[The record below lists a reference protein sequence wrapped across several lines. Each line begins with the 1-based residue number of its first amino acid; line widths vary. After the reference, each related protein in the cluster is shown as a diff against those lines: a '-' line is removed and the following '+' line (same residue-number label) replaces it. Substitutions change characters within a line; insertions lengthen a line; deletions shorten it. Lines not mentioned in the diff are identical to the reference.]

1 MNMTAAM
8 EARTNKPL
16 TACTDQ
22 EIYLALLDIVRE
34 QSAARV
40 RPVTGR
46 KLYYISAEFLIGKLL
61 SNNLINLGL
70 YNDTRAA
77 LAAAGKNLSDIEEV
91 EPEPSLGNGGL
102 GRLAACF
109 LDSLAT
115 LNLPGDGVGLRY
127 HFGLFHQSF
136 KDGVQNELPDPWLTA
151 HSWAEK
157 TDTVYPVELAGKTY
171 NARLYKLAVTGYEGR
186 TNTLNLFDLDTID
199 ESIVHDGITFDKTDI
214 DKNLTLF
221 LYPDDSDE
229 AGRRLR
235 VYQQYLMVS
244 AGAQLILAECA
255 ARGCDYHDL
264 ADYAAIQIN
273 DTHPSMVIPEL
284 IRLLGEK
291 GIDFDEAVEIVTKT
305 CAYTNH
311 TILAEALEKWPR
323 AYLDAVVPQLMP
335 IIEKLDTLARTRTTD
350 ESLAI
355 IDGDDRVHMA
365 HMDIHFT
372 HSTNG
377 VAYLHTEI
385 LKNSELH
392 GFYQLY
398 PEKFNNKTNGITF
411 RRWLLECDPA
421 LTAEIDTIDAA
432 ALQPGEEKTLQE
444 RKNVITHAQSILAGI
459 TAAHLALAGDEDGE
473 QAGAADLL
481 GGAVDGL
488 QNSARLDESLT
499 AMSERLNDLYYS
511 ARELA
516 TDLADRLDAYGF
528 DAGEL
533 DQIET
538 RLDAIYRIKQ
548 KFGMEVDELLA
559 RREAAA
565 AELETFQSSGQKI
578 AELKA
583 QMQTLYAAA
592 KEAAEKLTQ
601 SRLKGFAA
609 MNKEMKA
616 ALEFLNMPGIR
627 FALKHTRGPLSSHGQ
642 DTVEFLISTN
652 PGEEPKP
659 LAKIASGG
667 ELSRIMLA
675 FKSALADRDALPT
688 VIYDEIDTGVSGLA
702 AGRIGQLLHQTA
714 RGHQVLCITH
724 TPQVA
729 AFADNQLLIQK
740 NVRKDRTFTEIHTL
754 DMDGRVEVLARMISG
769 DKVSELSLASAR
781 ELIEKSK

>member
-1 MNMTAAM
+1 MLANLKIENVAVIEKAEVNFTPGFNVLTGETGAGKSILIDSINAILGNRTSRELVRSGAQKACIWATFESIPASVKKQLEKCGYEVTDDLLLYREINAEGKGSCRVNGMPATAAVV
-8 EARTNKPL
+8 RDISSGLLSIHGQHDSQSLTNPAL
-16 TACTDQ
+16 H
-22 EIYLALLDIVRE
+22 LGLLDQYAQNRDLFAEYYRRYRE
-34 QSAARV
+34 L
-40 RPVTGR
+40 VTVKR
-46 KLYYISAEFLIGKLL
+46 
-61 SNNLINLGL
+61 
-70 YNDTRAA
+70 
-77 LAAAGKNLSDIEEV
+77 
-91 EPEPSLGNGGL
+91 
-102 GRLAACF
+102 
-109 LDSLAT
+109 
-115 LNLPGDGVGLRY
+115 
-127 HFGLFHQSF
+127 Q
-136 KDGVQNELPDPWLTA
+136 
-151 HSWAEK
+151 
-157 TDTVYPVELAGKTY
+157 
-171 NARLYKLAVTGYEGR
+171 
-186 TNTLNLFDLDTID
+186 
-199 ESIVHDGITFDKTDI
+199 
-214 DKNLTLF
+214 
-221 LYPDDSDE
+221 
-229 AGRRLR
+229 
-235 VYQQYLMVS
+235 
-244 AGAQLILAECA
+244 
-255 ARGCDYHDL
+255 
-264 ADYAAIQIN
+264 
-273 DTHPSMVIPEL
+273 
-284 IRLLGEK
+284 
-291 GIDFDEAVEIVTKT
+291 
-305 CAYTNH
+305 
-311 TILAEALEKWPR
+311 
-323 AYLDAVVPQLMP
+323 LDALNASESDKQRR
-335 IIEKLDTLARTRTTD
+335 IE
-350 ESLAI
+350 
-355 IDGDDRVHMA
+355 V
-365 HMDIHFT
+365 
-372 HSTNG
+372 
-377 VAYLHTEI
+377 
-385 LKNSELH
+385 
-392 GFYQLY
+392 
-398 PEKFNNKTNGITF
+398 
-411 RRWLLECDPA
+411 

-538 RLDAIYRIKQ
+538 RLDTIYRIKQ

-627 FALKHTRGPLSSHGQ
+627 FALKHARGPLSSHGQ

>member
-1 MNMTAAM
+1 MLASLKIENVAVIEKAEVNFTPGFNVLTGETGAGKSILIDSINAILGNRTSRELVRSGAQKACIWATFESIPASVKKQLEKCGYEVTDDLLLYREINAEGKGSCRVNGMPATAAVV
-8 EARTNKPL
+8 RDISSGLLSIHGQHDSQSLTNPAL
-16 TACTDQ
+16 H
-22 EIYLALLDIVRE
+22 LGLLDQYAQNRDLFAEYYRRYRE
-34 QSAARV
+34 L
-40 RPVTGR
+40 VTVKR
-46 KLYYISAEFLIGKLL
+46 QLDALNASESDKQRRIE
-61 SNNLINLGL
+61 
-70 YNDTRAA
+70 A
-77 LAAAGKNLSDIEEV
+77 LAA
-91 EPEPSLGNGGL
+91 
-102 GRLAACF
+102 
-109 LDSLAT
+109 
-115 LNLPGDGVGLRY
+115 
-127 HFGLFHQSF
+127 
-136 KDGVQNELPDPWLTA
+136 
-151 HSWAEK
+151 
-157 TDTVYPVELAGKTY
+157 
-171 NARLYKLAVTGYEGR
+171 
-186 TNTLNLFDLDTID
+186 
-199 ESIVHDGITFDKTDI
+199 
-214 DKNLTLF
+214 
-221 LYPDDSDE
+221 
-229 AGRRLR
+229 
-235 VYQQYLMVS
+235 
-244 AGAQLILAECA
+244 
-255 ARGCDYHDL
+255 
-264 ADYAAIQIN
+264 
-273 DTHPSMVIPEL
+273 
-284 IRLLGEK
+284 
-291 GIDFDEAVEIVTKT
+291 
-305 CAYTNH
+305 
-311 TILAEALEKWPR
+311 
-323 AYLDAVVPQLMP
+323 
-335 IIEKLDTLARTRTTD
+335 
-350 ESLAI
+350 
-355 IDGDDRVHMA
+355 
-365 HMDIHFT
+365 
-372 HSTNG
+372 
-377 VAYLHTEI
+377 
-385 LKNSELH
+385 
-392 GFYQLY
+392 
-398 PEKFNNKTNGITF
+398 
-411 RRWLLECDPA
+411 
-421 LTAEIDTIDAA
+421 EIDAIDAA

-538 RLDAIYRIKQ
+538 RLDTIYRIKQ

-592 KEAAEKLTQ
+592 KETAEKLTQ

-627 FALKHTRGPLSSHGQ
+627 FALKHARGPLSSHGQ

>member
-1 MNMTAAM
+1 MLASLKIENVAVIEKAEVNFTPGFNVLTGETGAGKSILIDSINAILGNRTSRELVRSGAQKACIWATFESIPASVKKQLEKCGYEVTDDLLLYREINAEGKGSCRVNGMPATAAVV
-8 EARTNKPL
+8 RDISSGLLSIHGQHDSQSLTNPAL
-16 TACTDQ
+16 HLD
-22 EIYLALLDIVRE
+22 LLDQYAQNRE
-34 QSAARV
+34 LFAEYYR
-40 RPVTGR
+40 RYRELVTVKR
-46 KLYYISAEFLIGKLL
+46 
-61 SNNLINLGL
+61 
-70 YNDTRAA
+70 
-77 LAAAGKNLSDIEEV
+77 
-91 EPEPSLGNGGL
+91 
-102 GRLAACF
+102 
-109 LDSLAT
+109 
-115 LNLPGDGVGLRY
+115 
-127 HFGLFHQSF
+127 Q
-136 KDGVQNELPDPWLTA
+136 
-151 HSWAEK
+151 
-157 TDTVYPVELAGKTY
+157 
-171 NARLYKLAVTGYEGR
+171 
-186 TNTLNLFDLDTID
+186 
-199 ESIVHDGITFDKTDI
+199 
-214 DKNLTLF
+214 
-221 LYPDDSDE
+221 
-229 AGRRLR
+229 
-235 VYQQYLMVS
+235 
-244 AGAQLILAECA
+244 
-255 ARGCDYHDL
+255 
-264 ADYAAIQIN
+264 
-273 DTHPSMVIPEL
+273 
-284 IRLLGEK
+284 
-291 GIDFDEAVEIVTKT
+291 
-305 CAYTNH
+305 
-311 TILAEALEKWPR
+311 
-323 AYLDAVVPQLMP
+323 LDALNASESDKQRR
-335 IIEKLDTLARTRTTD
+335 IE
-350 ESLAI
+350 
-355 IDGDDRVHMA
+355 
-365 HMDIHFT
+365 
-372 HSTNG
+372 
-377 VAYLHTEI
+377 
-385 LKNSELH
+385 
-392 GFYQLY
+392 
-398 PEKFNNKTNGITF
+398 
-411 RRWLLECDPA
+411 A
-421 LTAEIDTIDAA
+421 LTAEIDAIDAA

-538 RLDAIYRIKQ
+538 RLDTIYRIKQ

-565 AELETFQSSGQKI
+565 AELETFQSSRQKI

>member
-1 MNMTAAM
+1 MLASLKIENVAVIEKAEVNFTPGFNVLTGETGAGKSILIDSINAILGNRTSRELVRSGAQKACIWATFESIPASVKKQLEKCGYEVTDDLLLYREINAEGKGSCRVNGMPATAAVV
-8 EARTNKPL
+8 RDISSGLLSIHGQHDSQSLTNPAL
-16 TACTDQ
+16 H
-22 EIYLALLDIVRE
+22 LGLLDQYAQNRDLFAEYYRRYRE
-34 QSAARV
+34 L
-40 RPVTGR
+40 VTVKR
-46 KLYYISAEFLIGKLL
+46 
-61 SNNLINLGL
+61 
-70 YNDTRAA
+70 
-77 LAAAGKNLSDIEEV
+77 
-91 EPEPSLGNGGL
+91 
-102 GRLAACF
+102 
-109 LDSLAT
+109 
-115 LNLPGDGVGLRY
+115 
-127 HFGLFHQSF
+127 Q
-136 KDGVQNELPDPWLTA
+136 
-151 HSWAEK
+151 
-157 TDTVYPVELAGKTY
+157 
-171 NARLYKLAVTGYEGR
+171 
-186 TNTLNLFDLDTID
+186 
-199 ESIVHDGITFDKTDI
+199 
-214 DKNLTLF
+214 
-221 LYPDDSDE
+221 
-229 AGRRLR
+229 
-235 VYQQYLMVS
+235 
-244 AGAQLILAECA
+244 
-255 ARGCDYHDL
+255 
-264 ADYAAIQIN
+264 
-273 DTHPSMVIPEL
+273 
-284 IRLLGEK
+284 
-291 GIDFDEAVEIVTKT
+291 
-305 CAYTNH
+305 
-311 TILAEALEKWPR
+311 
-323 AYLDAVVPQLMP
+323 LDALNASESDKQRR
-335 IIEKLDTLARTRTTD
+335 IE
-350 ESLAI
+350 
-355 IDGDDRVHMA
+355 
-365 HMDIHFT
+365 
-372 HSTNG
+372 
-377 VAYLHTEI
+377 
-385 LKNSELH
+385 
-392 GFYQLY
+392 
-398 PEKFNNKTNGITF
+398 
-411 RRWLLECDPA
+411 A
-421 LTAEIDTIDAA
+421 LTAEIDAIDAA

-538 RLDAIYRIKQ
+538 RLDTIYRIKQ

-740 NVRKDRTFTEIHTL
+740 NVRKDRTFTGIHTL

>member
-1 MNMTAAM
+1 MLASLKIENVAVIEKAEVNFTPGFNVLTGETGAGKSILIDSINAILGNRTSRELVRSGAQKACIWATFESIPASVKKQLEKCGYEVTDDLLLYREINAEGKGSCRVNGMPATAAVV
-8 EARTNKPL
+8 RDISSGLLSIHGQHDSQSLTNPAL
-16 TACTDQ
+16 H
-22 EIYLALLDIVRE
+22 LGLLDQYAQNRDLFAEYYRRYRE
-34 QSAARV
+34 L
-40 RPVTGR
+40 VTVKR
-46 KLYYISAEFLIGKLL
+46 
-61 SNNLINLGL
+61 
-70 YNDTRAA
+70 
-77 LAAAGKNLSDIEEV
+77 
-91 EPEPSLGNGGL
+91 
-102 GRLAACF
+102 
-109 LDSLAT
+109 
-115 LNLPGDGVGLRY
+115 
-127 HFGLFHQSF
+127 Q
-136 KDGVQNELPDPWLTA
+136 
-151 HSWAEK
+151 
-157 TDTVYPVELAGKTY
+157 
-171 NARLYKLAVTGYEGR
+171 
-186 TNTLNLFDLDTID
+186 
-199 ESIVHDGITFDKTDI
+199 
-214 DKNLTLF
+214 
-221 LYPDDSDE
+221 
-229 AGRRLR
+229 
-235 VYQQYLMVS
+235 
-244 AGAQLILAECA
+244 
-255 ARGCDYHDL
+255 
-264 ADYAAIQIN
+264 
-273 DTHPSMVIPEL
+273 
-284 IRLLGEK
+284 
-291 GIDFDEAVEIVTKT
+291 
-305 CAYTNH
+305 
-311 TILAEALEKWPR
+311 
-323 AYLDAVVPQLMP
+323 LDALNASESDKQRR
-335 IIEKLDTLARTRTTD
+335 IE
-350 ESLAI
+350 
-355 IDGDDRVHMA
+355 
-365 HMDIHFT
+365 
-372 HSTNG
+372 
-377 VAYLHTEI
+377 
-385 LKNSELH
+385 
-392 GFYQLY
+392 
-398 PEKFNNKTNGITF
+398 
-411 RRWLLECDPA
+411 A
-421 LTAEIDTIDAA
+421 LTAEIDAIDAA

-538 RLDAIYRIKQ
+538 RLDTIYRIKQ
-548 KFGMEVDELLA
+548 KFGLEVDELLA
-559 RREAAA
+559 RREASA

>member
-1 MNMTAAM
+1 MLASLKIENVAVIEKAEVNFTPGFNVLTGETGAGKSILIDSINAILGNRTSRELVRSGAQKACIWATFESIPASVKKQLEKCGYEVTDDLLLYREINAEGKGSCRVNGMPATAAVV
-8 EARTNKPL
+8 RDISSGLLSIHGQHDSQSLTNPAL
-16 TACTDQ
+16 H
-22 EIYLALLDIVRE
+22 LGLLDQYAQNRDLFAEYYRRYRE
-34 QSAARV
+34 L
-40 RPVTGR
+40 VTVKR
-46 KLYYISAEFLIGKLL
+46 QL
-61 SNNLINLGL
+61 
-70 YNDTRAA
+70 DA
-77 LAAAGKNLSDIEEV
+77 LNASESDK
-91 EPEPSLGNGGL
+91 
-102 GRLAACF
+102 
-109 LDSLAT
+109 
-115 LNLPGDGVGLRY
+115 
-127 HFGLFHQSF
+127 Q
-136 KDGVQNELPDPWLTA
+136 
-151 HSWAEK
+151 
-157 TDTVYPVELAGKTY
+157 
-171 NARLYKLAVTGYEGR
+171 
-186 TNTLNLFDLDTID
+186 
-199 ESIVHDGITFDKTDI
+199 
-214 DKNLTLF
+214 
-221 LYPDDSDE
+221 
-229 AGRRLR
+229 RR
-235 VYQQYLMVS
+235 
-244 AGAQLILAECA
+244 I
-255 ARGCDYHDL
+255 
-264 ADYAAIQIN
+264 
-273 DTHPSMVIPEL
+273 
-284 IRLLGEK
+284 
-291 GIDFDEAVEIVTKT
+291 
-305 CAYTNH
+305 
-311 TILAEALEKWPR
+311 EAL
-323 AYLDAVVPQLMP
+323 
-335 IIEKLDTLARTRTTD
+335 T
-350 ESLAI
+350 S
-355 IDGDDRVHMA
+355 
-365 HMDIHFT
+365 
-372 HSTNG
+372 
-377 VAYLHTEI
+377 
-385 LKNSELH
+385 
-392 GFYQLY
+392 
-398 PEKFNNKTNGITF
+398 
-411 RRWLLECDPA
+411 
-421 LTAEIDTIDAA
+421 EIDAIDAA

-538 RLDAIYRIKQ
+538 RLDTIYRIKQ

>member
-1 MNMTAAM
+1 MLANLKIENVAVIEKAEVNFTTGFNVLTGETGAGKSILIDSINAILGNRTSRELVRSGAQKACIWATFERIPDSVKKQLEKCGYEANDDLLLYREINAEGKGSCRVNGMPATAAVVRDIS
-8 EARTNKPL
+8 AGLLSIHGQHDSQSLTNPAL
-16 TACTDQ
+16 H
-22 EIYLALLDIVRE
+22 LGLLDQYAQNRALFAEYYRRYRE
-34 QSAARV
+34 L
-40 RPVTGR
+40 VTVKR
-46 KLYYISAEFLIGKLL
+46 
-61 SNNLINLGL
+61 
-70 YNDTRAA
+70 
-77 LAAAGKNLSDIEEV
+77 
-91 EPEPSLGNGGL
+91 
-102 GRLAACF
+102 
-109 LDSLAT
+109 
-115 LNLPGDGVGLRY
+115 
-127 HFGLFHQSF
+127 Q
-136 KDGVQNELPDPWLTA
+136 
-151 HSWAEK
+151 
-157 TDTVYPVELAGKTY
+157 
-171 NARLYKLAVTGYEGR
+171 
-186 TNTLNLFDLDTID
+186 
-199 ESIVHDGITFDKTDI
+199 
-214 DKNLTLF
+214 
-221 LYPDDSDE
+221 
-229 AGRRLR
+229 
-235 VYQQYLMVS
+235 
-244 AGAQLILAECA
+244 
-255 ARGCDYHDL
+255 
-264 ADYAAIQIN
+264 
-273 DTHPSMVIPEL
+273 
-284 IRLLGEK
+284 
-291 GIDFDEAVEIVTKT
+291 
-305 CAYTNH
+305 
-311 TILAEALEKWPR
+311 
-323 AYLDAVVPQLMP
+323 LDALNASESDKQRR
-335 IIEKLDTLARTRTTD
+335 IE
-350 ESLAI
+350 
-355 IDGDDRVHMA
+355 
-365 HMDIHFT
+365 
-372 HSTNG
+372 
-377 VAYLHTEI
+377 
-385 LKNSELH
+385 
-392 GFYQLY
+392 
-398 PEKFNNKTNGITF
+398 
-411 RRWLLECDPA
+411 A

-444 RKNVITHAQSILAGI
+444 RKNVITHAQSILEGI

-473 QAGAADLL
+473 QSGAADLL

-488 QNSARLDESLT
+488 QNSARLDETL
-499 AMSERLNDLYYS
+499 APMSERLNDLYYS

-528 DAGEL
+528 DTGEL
-533 DQIET
+533 DQIES
-538 RLDAIYRIKQ
+538 RLDTIYRIKQ

-627 FALKHTRGPLSSHGQ
+627 FALKHARGPLSSHGQ

-652 PGEEPKP
+652 PGEDPKP

-714 RGHQVLCITH
+714 KGHQVLCITH

-740 NVRKDRTFTEIHTL
+740 NVRNDRTFTEIHTL

>member
-1 MNMTAAM
+1 MLASLKIENVAVIEKAEVNFTPGFNVLTGETGAGKSILIDSINAILGNRTSRELVRSGAQKACIWATFESIPTSVKKQLEKCGYEVTDDLLLYREINAEGKGSCRVNGMPATAAVV
-8 EARTNKPL
+8 RDISSGLLSIHGQHDSQSLTNPAL
-16 TACTDQ
+16 H
-22 EIYLALLDIVRE
+22 LGLLDQYAQNRDLFAEYYRRYRE
-34 QSAARV
+34 L
-40 RPVTGR
+40 VTVKR
-46 KLYYISAEFLIGKLL
+46 
-61 SNNLINLGL
+61 
-70 YNDTRAA
+70 
-77 LAAAGKNLSDIEEV
+77 
-91 EPEPSLGNGGL
+91 
-102 GRLAACF
+102 
-109 LDSLAT
+109 
-115 LNLPGDGVGLRY
+115 
-127 HFGLFHQSF
+127 Q
-136 KDGVQNELPDPWLTA
+136 
-151 HSWAEK
+151 
-157 TDTVYPVELAGKTY
+157 
-171 NARLYKLAVTGYEGR
+171 
-186 TNTLNLFDLDTID
+186 
-199 ESIVHDGITFDKTDI
+199 
-214 DKNLTLF
+214 
-221 LYPDDSDE
+221 
-229 AGRRLR
+229 
-235 VYQQYLMVS
+235 
-244 AGAQLILAECA
+244 
-255 ARGCDYHDL
+255 
-264 ADYAAIQIN
+264 
-273 DTHPSMVIPEL
+273 
-284 IRLLGEK
+284 
-291 GIDFDEAVEIVTKT
+291 
-305 CAYTNH
+305 
-311 TILAEALEKWPR
+311 
-323 AYLDAVVPQLMP
+323 LDALNASESDKQRR
-335 IIEKLDTLARTRTTD
+335 IE
-350 ESLAI
+350 
-355 IDGDDRVHMA
+355 
-365 HMDIHFT
+365 
-372 HSTNG
+372 
-377 VAYLHTEI
+377 
-385 LKNSELH
+385 
-392 GFYQLY
+392 
-398 PEKFNNKTNGITF
+398 
-411 RRWLLECDPA
+411 A

-473 QAGAADLL
+473 QSGAADLL

-538 RLDAIYRIKQ
+538 RLDTIYRIKQ

-559 RREAAA
+559 RRESAA

>member
-1 MNMTAAM
+1 MLANLKIENVAVIEKAEVNFTPGFNVLTGETGAGKSILIDSINAILGNRTSRELVRSGAQKACIWATFESIPASVKKQLEKCGYEVTDDLLLYREINAEGKGSCRVNGMPATAAVV
-8 EARTNKPL
+8 RDISSGLLSIHGQHDSQSLTNPAL
-16 TACTDQ
+16 H
-22 EIYLALLDIVRE
+22 LGLLDQYAQNRDLFAEYYRRYRE
-34 QSAARV
+34 L
-40 RPVTGR
+40 VTVKR
-46 KLYYISAEFLIGKLL
+46 
-61 SNNLINLGL
+61 
-70 YNDTRAA
+70 
-77 LAAAGKNLSDIEEV
+77 
-91 EPEPSLGNGGL
+91 
-102 GRLAACF
+102 
-109 LDSLAT
+109 
-115 LNLPGDGVGLRY
+115 
-127 HFGLFHQSF
+127 Q
-136 KDGVQNELPDPWLTA
+136 
-151 HSWAEK
+151 
-157 TDTVYPVELAGKTY
+157 
-171 NARLYKLAVTGYEGR
+171 
-186 TNTLNLFDLDTID
+186 
-199 ESIVHDGITFDKTDI
+199 
-214 DKNLTLF
+214 
-221 LYPDDSDE
+221 
-229 AGRRLR
+229 
-235 VYQQYLMVS
+235 
-244 AGAQLILAECA
+244 
-255 ARGCDYHDL
+255 
-264 ADYAAIQIN
+264 
-273 DTHPSMVIPEL
+273 
-284 IRLLGEK
+284 
-291 GIDFDEAVEIVTKT
+291 
-305 CAYTNH
+305 
-311 TILAEALEKWPR
+311 
-323 AYLDAVVPQLMP
+323 LDALNASESDKQRR
-335 IIEKLDTLARTRTTD
+335 IE
-350 ESLAI
+350 
-355 IDGDDRVHMA
+355 V
-365 HMDIHFT
+365 
-372 HSTNG
+372 
-377 VAYLHTEI
+377 
-385 LKNSELH
+385 
-392 GFYQLY
+392 
-398 PEKFNNKTNGITF
+398 
-411 RRWLLECDPA
+411 

-538 RLDAIYRIKQ
+538 RLDTIYRIKQ

-627 FALKHTRGPLSSHGQ
+627 FALKHARGPLSSHGQ

-714 RGHQVLCITH
+714 KGHQVLCITH

>member
-1 MNMTAAM
+1 MLANLKIENVAVIEKAEVNFTPGFNVLTGETGAGKSILIDSINAILGNRTSRELVRSGAQKACIWATFERIPDSVKKQLEKCGYEANDDLLLYREINAEGKGSCRVNGMPATAAVVRDIS
-8 EARTNKPL
+8 AGLLSIHGQHDSQSLTNPAL
-16 TACTDQ
+16 H
-22 EIYLALLDIVRE
+22 LGLLDQYAQNRALFAEYYRRYRE
-34 QSAARV
+34 L
-40 RPVTGR
+40 VTVKR
-46 KLYYISAEFLIGKLL
+46 
-61 SNNLINLGL
+61 
-70 YNDTRAA
+70 
-77 LAAAGKNLSDIEEV
+77 
-91 EPEPSLGNGGL
+91 
-102 GRLAACF
+102 
-109 LDSLAT
+109 
-115 LNLPGDGVGLRY
+115 
-127 HFGLFHQSF
+127 Q
-136 KDGVQNELPDPWLTA
+136 
-151 HSWAEK
+151 
-157 TDTVYPVELAGKTY
+157 
-171 NARLYKLAVTGYEGR
+171 
-186 TNTLNLFDLDTID
+186 
-199 ESIVHDGITFDKTDI
+199 
-214 DKNLTLF
+214 
-221 LYPDDSDE
+221 
-229 AGRRLR
+229 
-235 VYQQYLMVS
+235 
-244 AGAQLILAECA
+244 
-255 ARGCDYHDL
+255 
-264 ADYAAIQIN
+264 
-273 DTHPSMVIPEL
+273 
-284 IRLLGEK
+284 
-291 GIDFDEAVEIVTKT
+291 
-305 CAYTNH
+305 
-311 TILAEALEKWPR
+311 
-323 AYLDAVVPQLMP
+323 LDALNASESDKQRR
-335 IIEKLDTLARTRTTD
+335 IE
-350 ESLAI
+350 
-355 IDGDDRVHMA
+355 
-365 HMDIHFT
+365 
-372 HSTNG
+372 
-377 VAYLHTEI
+377 
-385 LKNSELH
+385 
-392 GFYQLY
+392 
-398 PEKFNNKTNGITF
+398 
-411 RRWLLECDPA
+411 A

-444 RKNVITHAQSILAGI
+444 RKNVITHAQSILEGI

-473 QAGAADLL
+473 QSGAADLL

-488 QNSARLDESLT
+488 QNSARLDETL
-499 AMSERLNDLYYS
+499 APMSERLNDLYYS

-528 DAGEL
+528 DTGEL
-533 DQIET
+533 DQIES
-538 RLDAIYRIKQ
+538 RLDTIYRIKQ

-627 FALKHTRGPLSSHGQ
+627 FALKHARGPLSSHGQ

-714 RGHQVLCITH
+714 KGHQVLCITH

-740 NVRKDRTFTEIHTL
+740 NVRNDRTFTEIHTL
-754 DMDGRVEVLARMISG
+754 NMDGRVEVLARMISG